1 MRCVCRPAPSYSLL
15 VRGFR
20 TVLSEPPPL
29 AGLSRAQ
36 SYPWFVVGTV
46 CVGAFL
52 GQLDASIATLILPTL
67 EKTFRAPVA
76 DVEWVA
82 IAYLVVL
89 AALVV
94 PFGRV
99 ADLVGRKVLY
109 VAGFVVFIAGSALC
123 GFAPTLLWLIVFRV
137 LQAVGAAML
146 QANSVAII
154 AVAIERR
161 RLGRAIGVQ
170 GAAQAIGLSLGPS
183 IGGLL
188 IDSFGWRWVF
198 FIAVPF
204 GLLGAVLAWLVLPR
218 TNPAVLQAA
227 HQAQEG
233 FDWTGALLLGPGVA
247 LLMVAVTFGNTWG
260 WLSASLLGTTCVLLA
275 CLGFF
280 FAAERRASS
289 PLVDLSLFSSRAFGV
304 GILAGLLSYAV
315 LFGSLFLLPFY
326 LQRIL
331 GQTAAQTGL
340 LLTSIPLALG
350 VMAPIAGALTDRV
363 GSRLPTVVGMSVSAA
378 ALLCLSVLPTPGL
391 TVTLG
396 ILALLGIGLGTFT
409 PPNNSAIMGSA
420 PTHRLGTAS
429 GILNMTRSLG
439 TSLGVAL
446 TGAILGL
453 VLSAQSGQHAS
464 STVDATPEA
473 LQIALRDA
481 FLFLAC
487 MAGLAAALSVARG
500 PQTAQTVPA
509 RRAALTESIGV

>member
-1 MRCVCRPAPSYSLL
+1 
-15 VRGFR
+15 
-20 TVLSEPPPL
+20 
-29 AGLSRAQ
+29 
-36 SYPWFVVGTV
+36 VGTV

-67 EKTFRAPVA
+67 EGTFHAPVA

-94 PFGRV
+94 PFGRL
-99 ADLVGRKVLY
+99 ADLVGRKLLY
-109 VAGFVVFIAGSALC
+109 VAGFVVFIAGSTMC
-123 GFAPTLLWLIVFRV
+123 GFAPTLLWLVAFRV

-154 AVAIERR
+154 AAAIDRR
-161 RLGRAIGVQ
+161 RLARAIGIQ

-188 IDSFGWRWVF
+188 IDSLGWRWVF

-204 GLLGAVLAWLVLPR
+204 GVLGTVLAWFVLPR
-218 TNPAVLQAA
+218 TSPAVLQAA
-227 HQAQEG
+227 HRAEER
-233 FDWTGALLLGPGVA
+233 FDWTGALLLGPAVA
-247 LLMVAVTFGNTWG
+247 LLMVLFTFGNAWG
-260 WLSASLLGTTCVLLA
+260 WSSPSLLGTICLVVA

-280 FAAERRASS
+280 LAAERRASS
-289 PLVDLSLFSSRAFGV
+289 PLVDLSLFSSRLFGV

-340 LLTSIPLALG
+340 ILTSIPLALG
-350 VMAPIAGALTDRV
+350 VMAPIAGVLTDRV
-363 GSRLPTVVGMSVSAA
+363 GSRLPTVVGMTLSAV
-378 ALLCLSVLPTPGL
+378 ALLCISIVPSPGIQL
-391 TVTLG
+391 TLG
-396 ILALLGIGLGTFT
+396 MLAVLGIGLGTFT
-409 PPNNSAIMGSA
+409 PPNNSAIIGSA
-420 PTHRLGTAS
+420 PDHRLGTAS
-429 GILNMTRSLG
+429 GILNMTRSVG

-453 VLSAQSGQHAS
+453 VLSAQSGQPVS
-464 STVDATPEA
+464 STVDATREVLQVA
-473 LQIALRDA
+473 LHET

-487 MAGLAAALSVARG
+487 MAGLAAALSVTRG
-500 PQTAQTVPA
+500 PQTAQTAPA

>member
-1 MRCVCRPAPSYSLL
+1 MSGLRSIFC
-15 VRGFR
+15 
-20 TVLSEPPPL
+20 EPPPL
-29 AGLSRAQ
+29 AGLTRARL
-36 SYPWFVVGTV
+36 YPWLVVGTV

-67 EKTFRAPVA
+67 EGTFHTPVA
-76 DVEWVA
+76 QVEWVA
-82 IAYLVVL
+82 IAYLLVL

-94 PFGRV
+94 PFGRL
-99 ADLVGRKVLY
+99 ADLVGRKLLY

-123 GFAPTLLWLIVFRV
+123 GFAPTLLWLIGFRA

-154 AVAIERR
+154 AAAIERR

-188 IDSFGWRWVF
+188 IDSLGWRWVF

-204 GLLGAVLAWLVLPR
+204 GLLGTVLAWLVLPR
-218 TNPAVLQAA
+218 TGQVVLRAA
-227 HQAQEG
+227 HPAEEG
-233 FDWTGALLLGPGVA
+233 FDWTGALLLGPAVA
-247 LLMVAVTFGNTWG
+247 LLMVLLTFGNTWG
-260 WLSASLLGTTCVLLA
+260 WSSPNLLVTTGLVLA
-275 CLGFF
+275 CFALFL
-280 FAAERRASS
+280 AAERRATS
-289 PLVDLSLFSSRAFGV
+289 PLVDLSLFSSRLFSV

-331 GQTAAQTGL
+331 GQTAAQTGV

-350 VMAPIAGALTDRV
+350 AMAPIAGVLTDRV
-363 GSRLPTVVGMSVSAA
+363 GSRPPTVVGMSISAV
-378 ALLCLSVLPTPGL
+378 ALLGISILRVPGL
-391 TVTLG
+391 PVTLG
-396 ILALLGIGLGTFT
+396 ILVILGIGLGTFT

-420 PTHRLGTAS
+420 PDHRLGTAS

-453 VLSAQSGQHAS
+453 VLSAQSGQPVA
-464 STVDATPEA
+464 STVDATPAA
-473 LQIALRDA
+473 LQVALHVT

-487 MAGLAAALSVARG
+487 MAALAAALSAARG
-500 PQTAQTVPA
+500 PQTTQTVSA

>member
-1 MRCVCRPAPSYSLL
+1 
-15 VRGFR
+15 
-20 TVLSEPPPL
+20 
-29 AGLSRAQ
+29 
-36 SYPWFVVGTV
+36 VVGTV

-67 EKTFRAPVA
+67 EGTFRAPVA

-94 PFGRV
+94 PFGRL
-99 ADLVGRKVLY
+99 ADLVGRKLLY
-109 VAGFVVFIAGSALC
+109 VAGFVVFIAGSTMC
-123 GFAPTLLWLIVFRV
+123 GFAPTLLWLIVFRI

-154 AVAIERR
+154 AAAIERR
-161 RLGRAIGVQ
+161 RLGRAIGIQ

-188 IDSFGWRWVF
+188 IDSVGWRWVF

-204 GLLGAVLAWLVLPR
+204 GVLGTVLAWFVLPR
-218 TNPAVLQAA
+218 TSPAVLQAE
-227 HQAQEG
+227 HRAQDG
-233 FDWTGALLLGPGVA
+233 FDWTGALLLGPAVA
-247 LLMVAVTFGNTWG
+247 LLMVLLTFGNAWG
-260 WLSASLLGTTCVLLA
+260 WLSLSLLGTICLVLA

-280 FAAERRASS
+280 LLTERRASS
-289 PLVDLSLFSSRAFGV
+289 PLVDLSLFSSRLFGV

-350 VMAPIAGALTDRV
+350 VMAPIAGVLTDRV
-363 GSRLPTVVGMSVSAA
+363 GSRLPTVVGMSLSAV
-378 ALLCLSVLPTPGL
+378 ALLCISILPAPGIPG
-391 TVTLG
+391 TLG
-396 ILALLGIGLGTFT
+396 MLTALGIGLGMFT
-409 PPNNSAIMGSA
+409 PPNNSAIIGSA
-420 PTHRLGTAS
+420 PAHRLGTAS
-429 GILNMTRSLG
+429 GILNMTRSVG

-453 VLSAQSGQHAS
+453 VLSAQSGQHVS
-464 STVDATPEA
+464 STVDATREVLQVA
-473 LQIALRDA
+473 LHET

-500 PQTAQTVPA
+500 PQTAQTAPA
-509 RRAALTESIGV
+509 MRAALTESIGV